1 VLCIAEGYAT
11 SATVHEAAGY
21 TVLVAFNAAKLE
33 AVVRALWQKFPD
45 LHLIFCTDADAN
57 TKGNPRLTKATAG
70 AKAVGGLIAD
80 LEFGDDRSEG
90 ASNFHD
96 LGQCQGLD
104 AVQSCIAN
112 ATVLPPAEHGAQSD
126 QVIKAAD
133 TVDVVRRLAVLSLI
147 DYDRCREGEAKR
159 LGVRRG
165 TLGAEVSRRRSQL
178 ESSTEAGDAVLFDE
192 TRWWEDL
199 ICDAVLLTE
208 IAGTFSR
215 YLVLPSTG

>member
-33 AVVRALWQKFPD
+33 AVARALWQKFPD
-45 LHLIFCTDADAN
+45 LHLIFCTDADVN

-70 AKAVGGLIAD
+70 AKAVGGRIAD

-126 QVIKAAD
+126 QVIKTAD
-133 TVDVVRRLAVLSLI
+133 TVDVVKRPAVLSLI

-165 TLGAEVSRRRSQL
+165 TLDAEVSRRRSQL

-208 IAGTFSR
+208 IADTFSR